1 MAAASETAFCD
12 HIDFALPQATWSRV
26 RSQLLTSNTCLVLEY
41 GGPVLSDL
49 PGYAVGREVNETD
62 IRRIRG
68 SFFNTISC
76 AEPAHDETEC
86 LLIER
91 PGFPLVTLNKVCLLY
106 TSPSPRDS

>member
-1 MAAASETAFCD
+1 M
-12 HIDFALPQATWSRV
+12 I
-26 RSQLLTSNTCLVLEY
+26 LVADNLYEY

-49 PGYAVGREVNETD
+49 PGYAVGREMNETD

-91 PGFPLVTLNKVCLLY
+91 PGFPLVTLNKVFEQVSQVLGN
-106 TSPSPRDS
+106 TSSI